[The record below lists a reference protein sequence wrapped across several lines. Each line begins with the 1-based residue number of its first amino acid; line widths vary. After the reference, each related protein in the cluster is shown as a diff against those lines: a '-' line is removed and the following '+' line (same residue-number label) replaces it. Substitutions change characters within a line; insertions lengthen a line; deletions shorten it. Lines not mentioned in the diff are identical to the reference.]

1 MLFLTVWYF
10 DLLVSLSPSEEL
22 LYIWLKPSHS
32 LVHPHNTNIPLI
44 HNCFLHFAIFN
55 HRRSMNF
62 LKPESDWECAT
73 HACFSTYFQPVFL
86 PTFNLFFYLLSTC
99 FSTFFQPVFLPTF
112 NLFFYLLSTCFS
124 TYLCITFYWGF
135 YFKMLDMPLRLPIV
149 SVVWYNYKIIYKL
162 YPKLQL
168 W

>member
-99 FSTFFQPVFLPTF
+99 FST
-112 NLFFYLLSTCFS
+112 
-124 TYLCITFYWGF
+124 YLCITFYWGF

>member
-1 MLFLTVWYF
+1 MLLLTVWYF

-86 PTFNLFFYLLSTC
+86 PSFYLLSTC